1 MPTPVWGGPESYI
14 DDAYPP
20 SLLKHLLKP
29 MMAQFAAQG
38 ACIALFDDKLGQMR
52 VRLHVRTRHVQ
63 LPGEQSGLNGSKSP
77 VRRGTVHLESDTPSS
92 LSIVPAR
99 PRPISRPLPSFQ
111 TGGSDLDEIPYRQSE
126 LFAVGTLYAKG
137 HDLIGQAWSKNDAF
151 ILSHEAYISQFIE
164 GPPPSFSADITP
176 TWYLVVPIR
185 ESTLVE
191 DMRAGRYSPHS
202 QRHPKILGVIVLYQ
216 TAASPA
222 PGFHTKQRSEA
233 LSAVE
238 RIALYLQN
246 DRLQRTQR
254 HHHEYL
260 RGLQEI
266 STIFPTSLKL
276 SALVEQVYQFTS
288 QVVDVSSLLLTLFD
302 RDTEKIYDVFAICK
316 GKRIEGLPEQFI
328 ISHKTERPV
337 WWQVTQEEQRRVQ
350 FSPTQDEEQAEQYSE
365 LLTGVWGDQRDTES
379 FLLLPM
385 KMFTRVTGSL
395 CITSTRPNAYREEEI
410 QMLETMVQIITVS
423 IENVKL
429 YERDKKS
436 LREAK
441 EREAQLAAMNSAL
454 QSISS
459 ILDVK
464 ELLNNLVTAVAMLV
478 NAEVCA
484 FFELSPEKDELIA
497 QAVYGTPSKNI
508 YTLDDG
514 SNPSKEANSKKEHD
528 ALIASIRIPFKD
540 TILEHSSNE
549 GFFYLNRCM
558 MEELAQKSKEG
569 GAVFLQMTAA
579 QQMLVIPVSYHTKLV
594 GLLAVHTPKGSRSF
608 LPKDVGMLLALCAQA
623 ATAIRNAQLFEQR
636 ELAYAELERM
646 SKLKDEFLVTASHE
660 LRTPLSAISGY
671 ASLLKRQSAR
681 ITAPQVLRFG
691 TKISGAAQQLTDLL
705 SNITE
710 AAKMGTI
717 DKKLDLQIGPVRM
730 LSAAEVAVSLLSVNV
745 EQQVELSVDGSL
757 WVKGDP
763 LRVRQVMSNLLENA
777 AKYSPPQSLIQ
788 LSASMMTLEQ
798 IQRLLSADQVD
809 RTLMAEEAETPVVLV
824 RVYDQGEGILPEDQ
838 LRIFEK
844 FVRAPRSLTTPVRGS
859 GLGLFICR
867 RYVEAMNGKLWLE
880 RSVANEGSVFSFYLP
895 AIEAPID
902 AEEQEEQNERE
913 QQTS

>member
-1 MPTPVWGGPESYI
+1 MSTPVWGGPESYA
-14 DDAYPP
+14 DDTYPP
-20 SLLKHLLKP
+20 PLLKHLLKP
-29 MMAQFAAQG
+29 MMAQCAAQG
-38 ACIALFDDKLGQMR
+38 ACIALFDEQLGQMR
-52 VRLHVRTRHVQ
+52 IRLHVRARQVQ

-92 LSIVPAR
+92 LSVVPAR
-99 PRPISRPLPSFQ
+99 PRPISQPLPSLQ
-111 TGGSDLDEIPYRQSE
+111 AGGSELDEIPYQQSQ
-126 LFAVGTLYAKG
+126 LFAPGTLYAKG
-137 HDLIGQAWSKNDAF
+137 RDLIGQAWSKNDAF
-151 ILSHEAYISQFIE
+151 IISHEAYISQFID
-164 GPPPSFSADITP
+164 GPTPSFSTDITP

-191 DMRAGRYSPHS
+191 DMRAGRYSPHP
-202 QRHPKILGVIVLYQ
+202 QRHQKILGVIVLYQ
-216 TAASPA
+216 TVTSTG

-233 LSAVE
+233 LHAVE

-254 HHHEYL
+254 RHQEYL

-276 SALVEQVYQFTS
+276 SALVDRVYQFTS

-316 GKRIEGLPEQFI
+316 GKRVEGLPEQFI
-328 ISHKTERPV
+328 ISPKEERPI
-337 WWQVTQEEQRRVQ
+337 WWQVTQEEKRRLQ
-350 FSPTQDEEQAEQYSE
+350 FSPTQDEEQANRYSE
-365 LLTGVWGDQRDTES
+365 LLTGIWGDQSSSKS

-395 CITSTRPNAYREEEI
+395 CITSTHPNAYREEEI
-410 QMLETMVQIITVS
+410 QILETMVQIITVS

-441 EREAQLAAMNSAL
+441 EREIQLAAMNSAL

-459 ILDVK
+459 ILDLK

-484 FFELSPEKDELIA
+484 FFALSPEKDELIA
-497 QAVYGTPSKNI
+497 QAVYGTPSKNT
-508 YTLDDG
+508 YAVQDG
-514 SNPSKEANSKKEHD
+514 GDPFKEVHSKKEHD
-528 ALIASIRIPFKD
+528 ALIASIRLPFKD
-540 TILEHSSNE
+540 TLLEPSTRE
-549 GFFYLNRCM
+549 GFFYLNHSM
-558 MEELAQKSKEG
+558 MEELIQKSGEG

-594 GLLAVHTPKGSRSF
+594 GVLAVHTPKGSRFF
-608 LPKDVGMLLALCAQA
+608 LPKEVGMLLALCAQA

-636 ELAYAELERM
+636 ELAYAELEHM
-646 SKLKDEFLVTASHE
+646 NKLKDEFLVTASHE

-671 ASLLKRQSAR
+671 ASLLKRQSTR
-681 ITAPQVLRFG
+681 ITPQQILRYG

-717 DKKLDLQIGPVRM
+717 DKKLDLQIGPVQI
-730 LSAAEVAVSLLSVNV
+730 LSAAEVAVNLLSVNV
-745 EQQVELSVDGSL
+745 EQQVELSVDRNL
-757 WVKGDP
+757 WVRGDP

-777 AKYSPPQSLIQ
+777 AKYSPPQSRIQ
-788 LSASMMTLEQ
+788 LTARATTLAQ
-798 IQRLLSADQVD
+798 IQGLLSPDQLD
-809 RTLMAEEAETPVVLV
+809 RALMPEDAEMPMILV
-824 RVYDQGEGILPEDQ
+824 QVRDEGEGILPDDQ

-895 AIEAPID
+895 AIEAPINT
-902 AEEQEEQNERE
+902 EEQEEQNERE
-913 QQTS
+913 